1 MMPEIFSIQLKE
13 LRKFIFQRTA
23 HNVSGNMHLSV
34 HVAEPVYFTDFI
46 KHPKIVYLNFMLNSS

>member
-23 HNVSGNMHLSV
+23 HNMSGNMRLSV
-34 HVAEPVYFTDFI
+34 HVAEPD
-46 KHPKIVYLNFMLNSS
+46 LNGCLFH